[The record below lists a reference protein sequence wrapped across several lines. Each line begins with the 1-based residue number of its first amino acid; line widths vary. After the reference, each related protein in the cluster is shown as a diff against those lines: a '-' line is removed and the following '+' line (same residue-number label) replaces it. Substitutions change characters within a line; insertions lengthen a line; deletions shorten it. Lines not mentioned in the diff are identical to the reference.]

1 MSKSELKTKINDA
14 SVESFLAGIKDEKQ
28 RKETVTLFTMM
39 QKATKSTPKMW
50 GSSIVG
56 FGTYHYLGKSG
67 REGDW
72 FLAGISPRKQAI
84 TLYMCGGWEGNKPL
98 LAQLG
103 KYSLGVGCLYIKR
116 LDDIDLAVMKRLMT
130 DSLKRAKKWVKEDTK
145 RQAALK
151 KK

>member
-1 MSKSELKTKINDA
+1 MSELKTKVNDA
-14 SVESFLAGIKDEKQ
+14 SVAAFLESIKDEQQ
-28 RKETVTLFTMM
+28 RKETVILFAMM
-39 QKATKSTPKMW
+39 QKATKTKPKMW
-50 GSSIVG
+50 GSSIIG
-56 FGTYHYLGKSG
+56 FGEYHYLGKSG

-98 LAQLG
+98 LAKLG

-116 LDDIDLAVMKRLMT
+116 LDDIDLAVMKRLINEA
-130 DSLKRAKKWVKEDTK
+130 LKRAKKIVKEDAK

>member
-1 MSKSELKTKINDA
+1 MSELKTKVNDA
-14 SVESFLAGIKDEKQ
+14 SVSKFLGSIKDEKQ
-28 RKETVTLFTMM
+28 RNETKILYTMLL
-39 QKATKSTPKMW
+39 KATKEEPKMW
-50 GSSIVG
+50 GSSNIG

-84 TLYMCGGWEGNKPL
+84 TLYMCGGWEGNKL
-98 LAQLG
+98 LLEKLG
-103 KYSLGVGCLYIKR
+103 KHSLGMGCLYIRR
-116 LDDIDLAVMKRLMT
+116 LDDIDLGVMKRLIA
-130 DSLKRAKKWVKEDTK
+130 DALKRAKTWVKQDAK

>member
-1 MSKSELKTKINDA
+1 MSELKTKVNNA
-14 SVESFLAGIKDEKQ
+14 SVETFLAGIKNEKQ
-28 RKETVTLFTMM
+28 RKETMVLFTML
-39 QKATKSTPKMW
+39 QNATKESPKMW

-72 FLAGISPRKQAI
+72 FLTGISPRKQAI
-84 TLYMCGGWEGNKPL
+84 TLYMCTGWEGSRPL
-98 LAQLG
+98 LEKLG
-103 KYSLGVGCLYIKR
+103 KHSLGMGCLYIKR
-116 LDDIDLAVMKRLMT
+116 LDDIDLSVMKRLIA
-130 DSLKRAKKWVKEDTK
+130 DSLKRAKAWVKDDAK